1 MNRLEAMAEVE
12 KWYESLSTIIAEE
25 EVESLYEA
33 YCEKLE
39 SIDNQCEGYTDFE
52 DIPNLHF

>member
-1 MNRLEAMAEVE
+1 MSRLEAMEEVE
-12 KWYESLSTIIAEE
+12 KWYNSLSTIIPEE
-25 EVESLYEA
+25 EIYDLYEA

-52 DIPNLHF
+52 DVPDLHF